1 MFRKSRT
8 EAQVETDQ
16 PLSRRRFLG
25 AGAAAGASVAAA
37 VAGGSPAA
45 AAAGAKDIVWDR
57 EVDIIIIGA
66 GASGLPAAIAA
77 RDQGAEVMVV
87 DHHFDTGGI
96 AIMSGGDIRIGGGN
110 RLQKAAGINETADDI
125 FKRWTDPLKHRFAD
139 AELVRRFADENV
151 ATFDFLEANGVNFDL
166 HGTNVPKEFKPGLTS
181 TPGVRPHEWPI
192 RTDKI
197 TLDQGRN
204 GSGIVRP
211 LELSARDKG
220 VEFLLSHTLRTIYR
234 EEPFAGRVLGVRVET
249 VDRWFQPQARFLNLR
264 ARKAVVLCSGGHGHN
279 VHFRR
284 MFDPRLTDEYQHHGQ
299 ATAPANAAGEIAAM
313 SIGAALWSVGNETN
327 TGTGQA
333 IDKGRLAVRDNYV
346 RGKIGPEASVFFR
359 HRALGLDVADWQD
372 LILVK
377 ENGQRFWDE
386 TDDSEDGY
394 FAHALQPTGDPK
406 KLNGG
411 GPIWAIF
418 DSNAVAREKWSTD
431 TPAVDRAGGYFFSA
445 ATLEELAAQLKRNIY
460 QWRPMPGDALRKTV
474 ERFNSFVVS
483 GVDADF
489 KRPAPPHKIEK
500 PPFFAAWATPCL
512 HDSYTGLR
520 TNTNCQVMDM
530 SGKLIPGLFC
540 AGESQGGIKSH
551 GLGRCIVT
559 GRIAG
564 MEAARSA

>member
-1 MFRKSRT
+1 MPSSST
-8 EAQVETDQ
+8 AGPSADSESNVD
-16 PLSRRRFLG
+16 RRRFLSG
-25 AGAAAGASVAAA
+25 GAAAGVSVAAA
-37 VAGGSPAA
+37 VASSAA
-45 AAAGAKDIVWDR
+45 TAAPAKDIVWDR
-57 EVDIIIIGA
+57 EVDIVVIGA
-66 GASGLPAAIAA
+66 GVSGLPAAIAA
-77 RDQGAEVMVV
+77 RDQGAEVLVV
-87 DHHFDTGGI
+87 EHHFDVGGI

-110 RLQKAAGINETADDI
+110 RLQKAAGINETADDV
-125 FKRWTDPLKHRFAD
+125 FKLWTDPLRHRFAD

-151 ATFDFLEANGVNFDL
+151 ATFDFLEANGLNFDL
-166 HGTNVPKEFKPGLTS
+166 PGTEVPGEGKPGLTR

-192 RTDKI
+192 RTDKLA
-197 TLDQGRN
+197 LDQNRN

-220 VEFLLSHTLRTIYR
+220 VEFLLSHTLNTIHR
-234 EEPFAGRVLGVRVET
+234 EQPFAGRVLGVTIET
-249 VDRWFQPQARFLNLR
+249 VDRWFQPQHRFLNIR

-313 SIGAALWSVGNETN
+313 ALGAALWSAGNETD

-346 RGKIGPEASVFFR
+346 RGKIGPESAVFFR
-359 HRALGLDVADWQD
+359 HRALGLDVHDWQD

-377 ENGQRFWDE
+377 ENGLRFWNEIDK
-386 TDDSEDGY
+386 SNNGY

-411 GPIWAIF
+411 GPVWAIF
-418 DSNAVAREKWSTD
+418 DADAVAREKWSTE
-431 TPAVDRAGGYFFSA
+431 TPHVDRAGGYFFSA

-460 QWRPMPGDALRKTV
+460 QWRPMPGDALRNTV

-483 GVDADF
+483 GTDTDF
-489 KRPAPPHKIEK
+489 KRPSPPHKIEK
-500 PPFFAAWATPCL
+500 PPFYAAWATPCL

-530 SGKLIPGLFC
+530 QGKLIPGLFC

-564 MEAARSA
+564 MEAARST

>member
-1 MFRKSRT
+1 MPSSSKAGVPADS
-8 EAQVETDQ
+8 E
-16 PLSRRRFLG
+16 LSVDRRRFLSG
-25 AGAAAGASVAAA
+25 GAAAGVSVAAA
-37 VAGGSPAA
+37 VASSAA
-45 AAAGAKDIVWDR
+45 TAATAKEIVWDR
-57 EVDIIIIGA
+57 EVDIVVIGA
-66 GASGLPAAIAA
+66 GVSGLPAAIAA
-77 RDQGAEVMVV
+77 RDQGAEVLVV
-87 DHHFDTGGI
+87 EHHFDVGGI

-110 RLQKAAGINETADDI
+110 RLQKAAGINETADDV
-125 FKRWTDPLKHRFAD
+125 FKLWTDPLKHRFAD

-166 HGTNVPKEFKPGLTS
+166 PGTSVPEEGKPGLTR

-192 RTDKI
+192 RTDKL

-220 VEFLLSHTLRTIYR
+220 VEFLLSHTLKTIHR
-234 EEPFAGRVLGVRVET
+234 EQPFAGRVLGVTIEM
-249 VDRWFQPQARFLNLR
+249 VDRWFQPQHRFLNIR

-313 SIGAALWSVGNETN
+313 ALGAALWSAGNETD

-346 RGKIGPEASVFFR
+346 RGKIGPESAVFFR
-359 HRALGLDVADWQD
+359 HRALGLDVHDWQD

-377 ENGQRFWDE
+377 ENGLRFWNEIDK
-386 TDDSEDGY
+386 SNNGY

-411 GPIWAIF
+411 GPVWAIF
-418 DSNAVAREKWSTD
+418 DADAVAREKWSTE
-431 TPAVDRAGGYFFSA
+431 TPHVDRAGGYFFSA

-460 QWRPMPGDALRKTV
+460 QWRPMPGDALRNTV

-483 GVDADF
+483 GTDSDF
-489 KRPAPPHKIEK
+489 KRPSPPHKIEK
-500 PPFFAAWATPCL
+500 PPFYAAWATPCL

-530 SGKLIPGLFC
+530 QGKLIPGLFC

-564 MEAARSA
+564 MEAART

>member
-1 MFRKSRT
+1 MPDSSKAGAS
-8 EAQVETDQ
+8 TDSE
-16 PLSRRRFLG
+16 PNLDRRRFLSG
-25 AGAAAGASVAAA
+25 GAAAGVSVAAV
-37 VAGGSPAA
+37 VASSAA
-45 AAAGAKDIVWDR
+45 AAAANKDIVWDR
-57 EVDIIIIGA
+57 EVDIVVIGA
-66 GASGLPAAIAA
+66 GVSGLPAAIAA
-77 RDQGAEVMVV
+77 RDNGAEVIVV
-87 DHHFDTGGI
+87 EHHFDVGGI

-110 RLQKAAGINETADDI
+110 RLQKAAGINETADDV
-125 FKRWTDPLKHRFAD
+125 FKRWTHPLTHRFAD

-166 HGTNVPKEFKPGLTS
+166 PGTEVPKEGKTGLTK

-192 RTDKI
+192 RTDKLA
-197 TLDQGRN
+197 LDQDRN

-220 VEFLLSHTLRTIYR
+220 VEFLLSHTLRTIHR
-234 EEPFAGRVLGVRVET
+234 EQPFSGPVLGVTIET
-249 VDRWFQPQARFLNLR
+249 VDRWFQPQHRFLNIR

-313 SIGAALWSVGNETN
+313 ALGAALWSAGNETD

-346 RGKIGPEASVFFR
+346 RGKIGPESAVFFR
-359 HRALGLDVADWQD
+359 HRALGLDVHDWQD
-372 LILVK
+372 VILVK
-377 ENGQRFWDE
+377 ENGLRFWNEIDK
-386 TDDSEDGY
+386 SNNGY

-418 DSNAVAREKWSTD
+418 DADAVAREKWSTE
-431 TPAVDRAGGYFFSA
+431 TPYVDRAGGYFFSA
-445 ATLEELAAQLKRNIY
+445 ATLEELAAQVKRNFY
-460 QWRPMPGDALRKTV
+460 QWRPMPGDALRNTV

-483 GVDADF
+483 GTDTDF
-489 KRPAPPHKIEK
+489 KRPSPPHKIEK
-500 PPFFAAWATPCL
+500 PPFYAAWATPCL

-530 SGKLIPGLFC
+530 QGKLIPGLFC